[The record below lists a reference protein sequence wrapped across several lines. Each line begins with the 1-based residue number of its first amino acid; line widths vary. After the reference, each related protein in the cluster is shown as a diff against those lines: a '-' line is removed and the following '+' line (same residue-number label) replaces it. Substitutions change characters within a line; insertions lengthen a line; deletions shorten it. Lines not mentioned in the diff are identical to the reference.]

1 VKRNTKLTQN
11 QKQEI
16 YAFIRKGI
24 SSGREVRRAQAV
36 LLVDED
42 VDITA
47 IRAVTGYKHRQI
59 FTVRKKYLEGGI
71 EAIKDKQKGK
81 PKELL
86 AKKQREEIIETIKT
100 KKPSEL
106 GAYYQNYDYWTTGI
120 LGVYV
125 ERTYEVKYKSKTS
138 HYLLFKEARFT
149 YHKPG
154 RVSQRRSEK
163 EVQEWQKSV
172 AAPIKTAWADP
183 HTVILTEDEMHLSN
197 QTTVQKIWLPKGE
210 YPRIEVAR
218 KRESRS
224 IYGFLNIK
232 TGQEHAFKTQWQN
245 MYITA
250 EILPKVRALY
260 PQKKILLLWD
270 QAGWH
275 KGSEAQKIIKEDGN
289 IETLYFPTAAPEENP
304 QEHVWK
310 SGRSQCAHNRFM
322 EDMNMATDEFVTYL
336 NATKFPY
343 SLLGFSA
350 RS

>member
-1 VKRNTKLTQN
+1 MKRSAKLTKD

-16 YAFIRKGI
+16 HTFIRNGART
-24 SSGREVRRAQAV
+24 GREVRRAQAA
-36 LLVDED
+36 LLIDED
-42 VDITA
+42 VDTAA
-47 IRAVTGYKHRQI
+47 IRAVTGYKRRQI
-59 FTVRKKYLEGGI
+59 FTVRKKYIARGI
-71 EAIKDKQKGK
+71 EAIKDKQKGT

-86 AKKQREEIIETIKT
+86 TKRQRTEIIETIKT
-100 KKPSEL
+100 KKPKEL
-106 GAYYQNYDYWTTGI
+106 DAYYQNYDYWTTGI
-120 LGVYV
+120 LGVYI
-125 ERTYEVKYKSKTS
+125 ERTYEVAYKSKTS
-138 HYLLFKEARFT
+138 HYLLFKEAKFT

-154 RVSQRRSEK
+154 RVSQRRSEE
-163 EVQEWQKSV
+163 EVREWQKSV
-172 AAPIKTAWADP
+172 VAQVKTAWNDQE
-183 HTVILTEDEMHLSN
+183 TIILTEDEMHLSN

-210 YPRIEVAR
+210 YPKIEVAR
-218 KRESRS
+218 KRDARS

-260 PQKKILLLWD
+260 PKKKILLLWD

-275 KGSEAQKIIKEDGN
+275 KGSETQKAIKEDGN

-310 SGRSQCAHNRFM
+310 AGRSQCVHNRFM
-322 EDMNMATDEFVTYL
+322 EDMDTTTDEFVTYL
-336 NATKFPY
+336 NTTKFPY